1 MKSTYS
7 ILYEH
12 LQYIIYLA
20 EDELK
25 AISLEVQIYLN
36 NNDQNIIS
44 YNQTLDESGGKKEHV
59 KSQLYLGIN
68 LLSTITKAIIPHK
81 FRKKYLREIYQRRY
95 CRTKSMSLEF
105 CNDQAT

>member
-68 LLSTITKAIIPHK
+68 LLSTITKAMYHYSLVLSSFWNVSIFSK
-81 FRKKYLREIYQRRY
+81 FLH
-95 CRTKSMSLEF
+95 
-105 CNDQAT
+105 